1 MSFRLLPTMVNE
13 SLFRLIRDKQRIQ
26 DILDMFIND
35 IERLEQ
41 ESISFIPVIFS
52 REHHPG
58 GILYEGYRPIA
69 VFQTEDD
76 WNYTLSNSDSHY
88 SLGVATLNL
97 SKIEYLGLLR

>member
-41 ESISFIPVIFS
+41 ESISFIPVTFS

-58 GILYEGYRPIA
+58 GILYEGHRPIA

-97 SKIEYLGLLR
+97 SKIEYLGFLR